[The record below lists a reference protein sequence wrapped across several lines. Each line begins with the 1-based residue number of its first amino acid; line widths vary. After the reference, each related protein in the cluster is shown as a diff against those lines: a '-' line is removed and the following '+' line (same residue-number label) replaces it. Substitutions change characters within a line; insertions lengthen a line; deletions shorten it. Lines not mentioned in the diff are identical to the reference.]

1 MEWQNVVMYFVGI
14 ALIYL
19 AIKKKYE
26 PALLLPLGFGTILMN
41 LPQSACSSG
50 IIGWLFEVGIQASE
64 AMPILLFVGIGAMI
78 DFSPLIQNPLLFF
91 CGVFSQAGIFI
102 GAYLAHLL
110 GFAPNDAISAGMIG
124 AADGPTAILVS
135 KTLNSQYAGQ
145 ISLAAYSY
153 IALVPLIQPL
163 VAKLMTTKKERL
175 IRATD
180 FSSKLQKPVSKK
192 TKIIFPIAVTLIS
205 GLFAPQSAQLV
216 GFIMFGNLIRECGVL
231 DNLAEAART
240 TLTNL
245 ITLFLG
251 ITIAFTMRGQDFVQI
266 KTLLI
271 LGIGLVAFVFDSAFG
286 ILFVK
291 ILNLFR
297 KNKLN
302 PLVGLAGISAF
313 TIASHVA
320 QKLASEEDSSNIILM
335 QAAAA
340 NVAGQICSAIIG
352 GIFISMG

>member
-1 MEWQNVVMYFVGI
+1 
-14 ALIYL
+14 
-19 AIKKKYE
+19 
-26 PALLLPLGFGTILMN
+26 MN
-41 LPQSACSSG
+41 LPESACSSG
-50 IIGWLFEVGIQASE
+50 IIGWLFKVGIASSE

-110 GFAPNDAISAGMIG
+110 GFTLNDAISAGMIG

-135 KTLNSQYAGQ
+135 RTLNSQYAGQ
-145 ISLAAYSY
+145 ITLAAYSY

-163 VAKLMTTKKERL
+163 VAKVITTKKERL

-192 TKIIFPIAVTLIS
+192 IKIIFPIAVALIS

-251 ITIAFTMRGQDFVQI
+251 ITIAFTMRGQDFVQT

-286 ILFVK
+286 IFFVK

-313 TIASHVA
+313 PIASHVA
-320 QKLASEEDSSNIILM
+320 QKLATEEDSSNIILM

-352 GIFISMG
+352 GVFISMG

>member
-1 MEWQNVVMYFVGI
+1 MEWQNAVMYFVGG

-26 PALLLPLGFGTILMN
+26 PVLLLPLGFGTILVN
-41 LPQSACSSG
+41 LPEGACSSG
-50 IIGWLFEVGIQASE
+50 IIGWLFNTGIEASE

-78 DFSPLIQNPLLFF
+78 DFSPLIQNPILFF
-91 CGVFSQAGIFI
+91 CGVFSQVGIFI
-102 GAYLAHLL
+102 GALLALFL

-135 KTLNSQYAGQ
+135 RTLNSNYAGQ
-145 ISLAAYSY
+145 ITLAAYSY

-163 VAKLMTTKKERL
+163 VARL
-175 IRATD
+175 ITTSGERRIRAQNI
-180 FSSKLQKPVSKK
+180 SPELQKPVSQT
-192 TKIIFPIAVTLIS
+192 TKIIFPVAVTLVS
-205 GLFAPQSAQLV
+205 GFFAPQSAQLT

-231 DNLAEAART
+231 NSLADTART

-251 ITIAFTMRGQDFVQI
+251 ITIAFTMKGTDFVQPQ
-266 KTLLI
+266 TLLI
-271 LGIGLVAFVFDSAFG
+271 LGIGLVAFVFDTIFG

-297 KNKLN
+297 KNKIN

-313 TIASHVA
+313 PIASHVA
-320 QKLASEEDSSNIILM
+320 QKLASQEDSSNIILM

-340 NVAGQICSAIIG
+340 NVAGQICSAVIG
-352 GIFISMG
+352 GLLIAQG